1 MDSKNPDNSIT
12 SRLGVLDGWR
22 GLSILLV
29 LAAHLLPIGPKQF
42 ELNVS
47 AGILGMVIFF
57 TLSGFLITNTLLR
70 NDNISE
76 FLTRRLFRIVP
87 LAWLGAAIIL
97 YATQASID
105 TYLAN
110 FLFYANW
117 PPMWLLNGTGHFWSL
132 CVEMQFYLAIAV
144 LVLLFR
150 RHWLYLIPFICIVI
164 TIYRAANGAHANIN
178 TYYRADEILA
188 GAMLAL
194 IYNNKLKPP
203 HLKAIT
209 STLAQAILLGLL
221 LLSCHPKSG
230 YLNYLRP
237 YFAMALVAGSLLNP
251 PVQISNILNSKMLFY
266 IASISY
272 ALYVIHPLLTHTW
285 LGSGEGLLKY
295 AKRPLLFAA
304 LFIIAHI
311 STFHYEKYWSD
322 LGKKMIKNRRAH
334 KIQAG

>member
-1 MDSKNPDNSIT
+1 MDSKNPGNSIT

-47 AGILGMVIFF
+47 AGTLGMVIFF
-57 TLSGFLITNTLLR
+57 TLSGFLITNALLR

-150 RHWLYLIPFICIVI
+150 RHWLYLIPFLCIAI

-178 TYYRADEILA
+178 TYYRVDEILA

-194 IYNNKLKPP
+194 IYNNKLKLP
-203 HLKAIT
+203 HLKVIT
-209 STLAQAILLGLL
+209 STLAQAVLLGLL

-272 ALYVIHPLLTHTW
+272 ALYVIHPLLAHTW

-311 STFHYEKYWSD
+311 STFYYEKYWSD
-322 LGKKMIKNRRAH
+322 LGKKMIKNRRAQ
-334 KIQAG
+334 KIQAA